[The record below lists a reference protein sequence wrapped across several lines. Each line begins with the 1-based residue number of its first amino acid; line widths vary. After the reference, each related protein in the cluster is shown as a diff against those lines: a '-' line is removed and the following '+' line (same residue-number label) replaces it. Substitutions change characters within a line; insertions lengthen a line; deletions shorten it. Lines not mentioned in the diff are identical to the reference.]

1 MNKTSSGQEPLY
13 MEVHVS
19 RPVLRVLDEPQVLY
33 AMATIQ
39 PTQQEGEQIPPPLNL
54 SLVFDRSTSMGGERL
69 DTARTSAD
77 NILTQL
83 RPQDKIAV
91 VTFSDRA
98 EVLLSTEVQLP
109 LSEARQRL
117 SMIQASGGTE
127 IYQGLSA
134 GVNQLRLVRHPNSVD
149 HVILLTDGRTYGD
162 EAACLQLA
170 EEAAQ
175 EGIEITAMGIGD
187 EWNDVFLDSLA
198 TKTGGQAV
206 YIDNLASLG
215 PFLQQKFLGLG
226 QVHADQVAVEVETT
240 PGVTLQS
247 SFRVNPAPMPLHEGH
262 MLRLGSLFTGNNITV
277 LMEYLI
283 PPVTPMDSYEISRL
297 HLGAHLAKRAT
308 NLRTVLSLSLPVVA
322 EPVPAPIPGMLL
334 AAVRNVNLARLQ
346 EKALSDAQTGHLNLA
361 TTRLERIATR
371 LFEMGEPELANTVL
385 SESEQ
390 IRRSHTISEKGKKA
404 VKYGTRSLVDPKHG
418 GMMR

>member
-1 MNKTSSGQEPLY
+1 MNKPTSGQEPLY

-19 RPVLRVLDEPQVLY
+19 RPVLRALDEPQVLY

-39 PTQQEGEQIPPPLNL
+39 PTQQEEEQVPPPLNL
-54 SLVFDRSTSMGGERL
+54 SLVFDRSTSMAGERL
-69 DTARTSAD
+69 DTARVSAES
-77 NILTQL
+77 ILTQL

-98 EVLLSTEVQLP
+98 EVLLSTDVRLP
-109 LSEARQRL
+109 VSEARKRL

-127 IYQGLSA
+127 MYQGLSA
-134 GVNQLRLVRHPNSVD
+134 GVNQLRQVRHPNSVD

-175 EGIEITAMGIGD
+175 EGIEITAMGIGE
-187 EWNDVFLDSLA
+187 EWNDHFLDSLA

-206 YIDNLASLG
+206 YIDNLSALG

-226 QVHADQVAVEVETT
+226 QVHADQVVVEVETT

-247 SFRVNPAPMPLHEGH
+247 AFRVNPAPMPLHESH
-262 MLRLGSLFTGNNITV
+262 MLRLGSLFAGNNITV

-283 PPVTPMDSYEISRL
+283 PPIIQMDSYEISRL

-308 NLRTVLSLSLPVVA
+308 NLRTVLSLSLPVVS

-334 AAVRNVNLARLQ
+334 SAVRNVNLARLQ
-346 EKALSDAQTGHLNLA
+346 EKALNDAQTGHLNLA

-385 SESEQ
+385 SESSML
-390 IRRSHTISEKGKKA
+390 RSSHTFSEKGRKA

-418 GMMR
+418 GRPR

>member
-1 MNKTSSGQEPLY
+1 MNKPSSGQEPLY

-19 RPVLRVLDEPQVLY
+19 RPVLRALDEPQVLY

-39 PTQQEGEQIPPPLNL
+39 PTQQEGEQVPPPLNL
-54 SLVFDRSTSMGGERL
+54 SLVFDRSTSMAGERL
-69 DTARTSAD
+69 DTARVSAES
-77 NILTQL
+77 ILTQM

-98 EVLLSTEVQLP
+98 EVLLSTELRLP
-109 LSEARQRL
+109 VPEARQRL
-117 SMIQASGGTE
+117 SLIQASGGTE

-134 GVNQLRLVRHPNSVD
+134 GVNQLRQVRHPNSVD

-170 EEAAQ
+170 EESAQ

-187 EWNDVFLDSLA
+187 EWNDTFLDSLA

-206 YIDNLASLG
+206 YIDNIAALG

-226 QVHADQVAVEVETT
+226 QVHADQVVVEVETT
-240 PGVTLQS
+240 PGVTLHS
-247 SFRVNPAPMPLHEGH
+247 AFRVNPAPMPLHEGH
-262 MLRLGSLFTGNNITV
+262 MLRLGSLFAGNNITL
-277 LMEYLI
+277 LMEYLV
-283 PPVTPMDSYEISRL
+283 PPITPMDSYEISRL

-308 NLRTVLSLSLPVVA
+308 NLRTILSLSLPVVS
-322 EPVPAPIPGMLL
+322 EPVPAPIPGSLL

-346 EKALSDAQTGHLNLA
+346 EKALTDAQTGHLNLA

-371 LFEMGEPELANTVL
+371 LFEMGEPDLANTVL
-385 SESEQ
+385 SESSQ
-390 IRRSHTISEKGKKA
+390 LRRTHSISEKGKKA
-404 VKYGTRSLVDPKHG
+404 VKYGTRGLVDPKHG
-418 GMMR
+418 GRLR

>member
-1 MNKTSSGQEPLY
+1 MSAPSGGQEPLY

-19 RPVLRVLDEPQVLY
+19 RPVLRALDEPQVLY

-39 PTQQEGEQIPPPLNL
+39 PSPQEGEQAPPPLNL
-54 SLVFDRSTSMGGERL
+54 SLVLDRSTSMAGERL
-69 DTARTSAD
+69 DTARVSAE
-77 NILTQL
+77 NIISKL
-83 RPQDKIAV
+83 RPQDKIAI

-98 EVLLSTEVQLP
+98 EVLISTDVRLP
-109 LSEARQRL
+109 ISEARQRL

-134 GVNQLRLVRHPNSVD
+134 GVNQLRQVRHPNTVD

-162 EAACLQLA
+162 EASSLQLA

-175 EGIEITAMGIGD
+175 EGIEITAMGIGE
-187 EWNDVFLDSLA
+187 EWNDLFLDSLA

-206 YIDNLASLG
+206 YIDNISSLD

-226 QVHADQVAVEVETT
+226 QVHADQVVVEVETT

-247 SFRVNPAPMPLHEGH
+247 AYRVNPAPMPLQEGH
-262 MLRLGSLFTGNNITV
+262 MLRLGSLFAGSNIIL

-283 PPVTPMDSYEISRL
+283 PPTSPMDSYEISRL

-308 NLRTVLSLSLPVVA
+308 NLRTILSLSLPVVS

-361 TTRLERIATR
+361 TTRLERLATR

-385 SESEQ
+385 SESSQ
-390 IRRSHTISEKGKKA
+390 LRRSHSLTEKGKKA
-404 VKYGTRSLVDPKHG
+404 VKYGTRSLIDPRHG
-418 GMMR
+418 ARPR

>member
-1 MNKTSSGQEPLY
+1 MSQPTPGQEPLF

-19 RPVLRVLDEPQVLY
+19 RPVLRALDEPQVLY

-39 PTQQEGEQIPPPLNL
+39 PAQQEGEQIPPPLNL
-54 SLVFDRSTSMGGERL
+54 SLVFDRSTSMAGERL
-69 DTARTSAD
+69 DTARISAES
-77 NILTQL
+77 ILTQL
-83 RPQDKIAV
+83 RPQDRIAV

-98 EVLLSTEVQLP
+98 EVLLSTETKLP
-109 LSEARQRL
+109 ISEARQRL
-117 SMIQASGGTE
+117 SLIRASGGTE

-134 GVNQLRLVRHPNSVD
+134 GVNQLRHVRQPNSVD

-175 EGIEITAMGIGD
+175 EGIEFTAMGIGD
-187 EWNDVFLDSLA
+187 EWNDHFLDSLA

-206 YIDNLASLG
+206 YIDNIASLG

-226 QVHADQVAVEVETT
+226 QVYTDQVVVEVETT

-247 SFRVNPAPMPLHEGH
+247 AFRVNPAPMPMHEGH
-262 MLRLGSLFTGNNITV
+262 MLRLGSLFSGNNITL
-277 LMEYLI
+277 LMEYLV
-283 PPVTPMDSYEISRL
+283 PPITPMDSYEISRL
-297 HLGAHLAKRAT
+297 HLSAHLAKRAT
-308 NLRTVLSLSLPVVA
+308 NLRTVLSLSLPVVS

-346 EKALSDAQTGHLNLA
+346 EKALNDAQTGHVNIA

-371 LFEMGEPELANTVL
+371 LFEMGEPDLANMVL
-385 SESEQ
+385 SESTQ
-390 IRRSHTISEKGKKA
+390 LRSNHAFSEKGKKA

-418 GMMR
+418 DRLK